1 MFFVAGG
8 KHTEKG
14 QVARDV
20 FLVVN
25 SGSNITKT
33 AVKRNRL
40 EYFYVPTGMLSSNEC
55 EDQNKEAKLSSP
67 PKGST
72 QARRHSTCSYV
83 PRHAVG
89 PAISKDASP
98 NDSPRGAQEVS
109 GAANAGFVGLTR
121 RRKTSLPSPVTIKP
135 DQFLEGGRVE
145 VAKREVNLEACIPVF
160 TKEHGA
166 ARKGTST
173 AFTKSK
179 INGRM
184 FGNSGGKMGAN
195 QGPRQ
200 RRVSLPVLSIDK
212 TDSQGLSS
220 CNSGSS
226 SELNNNFL
234 APIPRVRSASLVS
247 KKAENRPWTQG
258 F

>member
-1 MFFVAGG
+1 M
-8 KHTEKG
+8 G

-33 AVKRNRL
+33 VKRNKL
-40 EYFYVPTGMLSSNEC
+40 EYFFVPTGMSSSNEC
-55 EDQNKEAKLSSP
+55 EEHNKEAKSSP
-67 PKGST
+67 PKGSP

-83 PRHAVG
+83 PRHAIG

-98 NDSPRGAQEVS
+98 NDSPRGTQEVS
-109 GAANAGFVGLTR
+109 GAASAGFVGLTR
-121 RRKTSLPSPVTIKP
+121 RRKASLPSPGTFKP

-145 VAKREVNLEACIPVF
+145 VAKREVNLEACMPVF
-160 TKEHGA
+160 TKEPAA
-166 ARKGTST
+166 ARTGTST

-179 INGRM
+179 INVRM
-184 FGNSGGKMGAN
+184 FENSGGKMGAN

-200 RRVSLPVLSIDK
+200 RRVSLPVLSVDK
-212 TDSQGLSS
+212 TDSQALPS